1 MKRIVLTLI
10 GLLVIILELT
20 LSNKFKILGTNLNL
34 LFVYAIALALNV
46 DTKTDYTCIV
56 ILGFVYDLLISRYF
70 GVNLI
75 ILLALTALAR
85 VLIDKLY
92 EEKLWSVVV
101 ILIISSAIFFTYQF
115 LVNQILY
122 VPQEIAFFPRLLWRN
137 VLSNTVAG
145 VLLNAMLRPIS
156 KHIMKNWW

>member
-10 GLLVIILELT
+10 GLLLIILELT

-46 DTKTDYTCIV
+46 DTKTNYTCIV
-56 ILGFVYDLLISRYF
+56 ILGFIYDLLISRYF
-70 GVNLI
+70 GVNLV

-92 EEKLWSVVV
+92 EDKFWSVVV

-115 LVNQILY
+115 LINQLLF
-122 VPQEIAFFPRLLWRN
+122 VPQKISIFLQLIWRN
-137 VLSNTVAG
+137 ILTNTVAG
-145 VLLNAMLRPIS
+145 IFLNMMIRLIT